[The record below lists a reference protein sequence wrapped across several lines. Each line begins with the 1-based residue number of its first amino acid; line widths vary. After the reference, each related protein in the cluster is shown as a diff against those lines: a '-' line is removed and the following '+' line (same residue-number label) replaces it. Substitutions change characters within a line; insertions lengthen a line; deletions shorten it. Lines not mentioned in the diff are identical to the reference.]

1 MNAPSRARSLPWRRG
16 LPVGH
21 LEADDAVP
29 HRSCLSPPAPAP
41 NDPNSERPWPTSSP
55 ATPSSSTSPTA
66 SQKGWTLHQLRHSA
80 ACTLPSTA
88 RTAPE
93 LQAKSRHQHLASLGR
108 YVQLGEQTSG
118 PRSPPMPTQPLAANL
133 ADPMTGGHP
142 HRTVLV
148 DADRIHGRRHLP
160 APFAA
165 RPAEGSRCDT
175 ALAGPP
181 VGVWSSPEDAG
192 RVAVDLGEEVVDVR

>member
-1 MNAPSRARSLPWRRG
+1 MTAPSRARSLPWRRG
-16 LPVGH
+16 LPARH

-29 HRSCLSPPAPAP
+29 HRSCLSPPSTRA
-41 NDPNSERPWPTSSP
+41 ERPKLRATLANLKPGDTLVIDKPDRIAEGLDAPP
-55 ATPSSSTSPTA
+55 AA
-66 SQKGWTLHQLRHSA
+66 ALRLQHLA
-80 ACTLPSTA
+80 VDG

-108 YVQLGEQTSG
+108 YIQLGEQTSAQVTADAD
-118 PRSPPMPTQPLAANL
+118 PAAAVNL

-165 RPAEGSRCDT
+165 RPAEGSRCET

-181 VGVWSSPEDAG
+181 GGVWSSPEDAG